1 MRYRN
6 VLAGL
11 TAALLTLGVAASGC
25 GRSSDVVGGTDKP
38 AAGGAPSVEDLD
50 FEPCA
55 EVREQATL
63 VPVNMYVLVDRSG
76 SMDDMNKWTD
86 TEAAFGAF
94 FQNDEAGALRVALR
108 FWPDDGCEDP
118 DPDDMD
124 TNCDAAP
131 CATPLVTLGSLSDAG
146 HQQDL
151 IDAFASRD
159 PNGATPMSAA
169 LEGGVRWAR
178 ARITDTPD
186 EQHIILVVSDG
197 EPNGCVE
204 DPMAIAQIASDAAAD
219 DILTYAVGLQGSNEA
234 VMNGIAAAGGTTDA
248 FFIGAGNTEQDL
260 VNALLDIAGRAVSCT
275 FGIPDPSEPGDTLD
289 PELVR
294 LEYASDG
301 GAPDRI
307 PQVADA
313 SECDPDGG
321 WFYDANDPPETIT
334 LCTSTCGTVQS
345 DQAAEV
351 SVALGCACETD
362 PDCPGDNICVAGSC
376 IDPCETDE
384 DCPATFICL
393 EGRCVPEEGG
403 ECTIDPDCPFGLFCI
418 GGQCT
423 RGGALVGRQEAV
435 QGGAFNCSAVPP
447 TRSAPYGAVL
457 LLALGLLLRRR
468 SA

>member
-11 TAALLTLGVAASGC
+11 SVALFAIGVTASGC
-25 GRSSDVVGGTDKP
+25 GRSSDVVGGTDEP
-38 AAGGAPSVEDLD
+38 AAGGAPSVKDLD

-63 VPVNMYVLVDRSG
+63 VPVNVYLLIDRSG

-86 TEAAFGAF
+86 TEAAFGTF
-94 FQNDEAGALRVALR
+94 FQDDEAGALRVALR

-124 TNCDAAP
+124 TSCDAAP
-131 CATPLVTLGSLSDAG
+131 CATPLVPLGALSDAG

-159 PNGATPMSAA
+159 PGGATPMSAA

-178 ARITDTPD
+178 TRMMDAPE
-186 EQHIILVVSDG
+186 EQHIILLVSDG
-197 EPNGCVE
+197 EPNGCIE
-204 DPMAIAQIASDAAAD
+204 DPMAIAQLASDAVAD
-219 DILTYAVGLQGSNEA
+219 GILTYAVGLQGSNEA
-234 VMNGIAAAGGTTDA
+234 VMNGIAAAGGTTNA
-248 FFIGAGNTEQDL
+248 IFIGSGNAEQDL
-260 VNALLDIAGRAVSCT
+260 VNALLDIAGQSVSCT
-275 FGIPDPSEPGDTLD
+275 FGIPDPTDPGDTLD

-301 GAPDRI
+301 GDPDRI
-307 PQVADA
+307 PQVDDA
-313 SECDPDGG
+313 SACGPDGG
-321 WFYDANDPPETIT
+321 WYYDENDPPETIT
-334 LCTSTCGTVQS
+334 LCTTTCGTVQA
-345 DQAAEV
+345 DQTAEV
-351 SVALGCACETD
+351 SVALGCECETD

-376 IDPCETDE
+376 IEPCETDD
-384 DCPATFICL
+384 DCPASFICL

-403 ECTIDPDCPFGLFCI
+403 ECTVDADCPFGLFCI

-423 RGGALVGRQEAV
+423 RGGVLVGRQEAV
-435 QGGAFNCSAVPP
+435 QGGAFNCSAVPSS
-447 TRSAPYGAVL
+447 RSTPYGLGL